1 MRVLRSRGI
10 ASLLAIFV
18 ACTGQESPPGP
29 ATAAEQAAA
38 MELGFAAGSMLAQV
52 ALPLQAR
59 TESFAGFA
67 RSEDDLRMFL
77 GRLPIENSDVATVVA
92 AFGEGF
98 ANANPIAGAQRLL
111 AGMNL
116 VKDRLSASAH
126 PDLMHVYRI
135 GMMVGHTI
143 ETAVVVTRGNPT
155 PKHIETISGLLARY
169 RTTLPQDLAQ
179 ARLPADVTEAARRV
193 GAEIHSAEDLD
204 AVIGACLTVKDLVER
219 LKMAG
224 APRSETWSKHTHP
237 HGFTFAYPA
246 GWTVQDDPK
255 NKSTLLLP
263 PGVTLE
269 SPGPKAILIVAA
281 TPNVSDPLALRQ
293 YFESQ
298 FGNARVEDYTEE
310 PFTGGIGPGAIL
322 GWEVTVPRTNTKSGF
337 RSIIV
342 IIESWAV
349 HVDAYGPKEQARVHD
364 AAMRRIA
371 TSFAWE

>member
-126 PDLMHVYRI
+126 PDLMHLYRI

-155 PKHIETISGLLARY
+155 PKHIETISRLLAPY

-204 AVIGACLTVKDLVER
+204 AVIGACLT
-219 LKMAG
+219 
-224 APRSETWSKHTHP
+224 
-237 HGFTFAYPA
+237 
-246 GWTVQDDPK
+246 
-255 NKSTLLLP
+255 
-263 PGVTLE
+263 
-269 SPGPKAILIVAA
+269 
-281 TPNVSDPLALRQ
+281 
-293 YFESQ
+293 
-298 FGNARVEDYTEE
+298 
-310 PFTGGIGPGAIL
+310 
-322 GWEVTVPRTNTKSGF
+322 
-337 RSIIV
+337 
-342 IIESWAV
+342 
-349 HVDAYGPKEQARVHD
+349 
-364 AAMRRIA
+364 
-371 TSFAWE
+371 